1 MHHGVSLA
9 RRPEKALGNIDRSK
23 MRQDQFLGL
32 EFRRKAVPEPANCDS
47 QYVLHSDRSTL
58 YSKQRVLEFERSFP
72 EHLHLFGQGGG

>member
-9 RRPEKALGNIDRSK
+9 GRLEKALGNIDRCK

-32 EFRRKAVPEPANCDS
+32 EFRRKAVPEPANRDS
-47 QYVLHSDRSTL
+47 QYVLHCDCGTL
-58 YSKQRVLEFERSFP
+58 YSEQGVLELERSFP